1 MTKKNK
7 VIPNKPKSVVNKRK
21 PYTRRKVSE
30 KPAKPTSLL
39 DKIVNGLRSRFSW
52 LADKSNNTVW

>member
-7 VIPNKPKSVVNKRK
+7 VSPKKPKNVITKRK

-30 KPAKPTSLL
+30 KPAKPTSLV
-39 DKIVNGLRSRFSW
+39 DKIVKGLRSRFIW
-52 LADKSNNTVW
+52 LADKSNTTVW